1 MEMPD
6 TSQPILRPGDT
17 IVVAIAEDGH
27 YGSRVYDG
35 TGHEVSSLV
44 LKSVSRFSSRAGMAP
59 EVMSLEGAIEYAKGA
74 GATVLIVPQ
83 WAHYED
89 RNTPWSGRR
98 DHISLD
104 ISIYHV
110 ADGEK
115 ITATDITA
123 NNSSFTFINHRP
135 IALLPRLLD
144 RYVASLFR

>member
-1 MEMPD
+1 MDMPD
-6 TSQPILRPGDT
+6 TSQPVLRPGDT
-17 IVVAIAEDGH
+17 IVVAIAEDGQ
-27 YGSRVYDG
+27 YGTRVYDG

-44 LKSVSRFSSRAGMAP
+44 LKSISRFSGRAGMAP
-59 EVMSLEGAIEYAKGA
+59 EAMSLEGAMEYAKA
-74 GATVLIVPQ
+74 EEATVLIAPQ

-89 RNTPWSGRR
+89 RNTPWSWRR

-115 ITATDITA
+115 VNTTDITA

-135 IALLPRLLD
+135 IELLPKPLD